1 MSPTASHSYSSPPHS
16 STSRWKGKG
25 RADVEPRAPV
35 SEGSGGNDG
44 VVLPMQMVGDGV
56 YNVAYV
62 LQVAVGR
69 SNQRTFSLQ
78 VDTGSSDLWI
88 AASSCTT
95 TSCSR
100 SGNIYNPS
108 SSGANL
114 TGVDFEIDYLQGHVN
129 GPVYWDRVVIGG
141 YSIENQA
148 LAAATQVDNEP
159 LSRDFHGLLGLAL
172 PLNSVIAQNL
182 PAGTT
187 NDPDGAAW
195 ASNLFSITP
204 VDNAPLLRFIGMTLE
219 RPGFNG
225 RIPSVMTIGRHPS
238 FITSSTQS
246 VTPSTI
252 GTSTSDSSGDGRNLE
267 ADVEYDTLLAER
279 SGTLFWKTSVREVV
293 VYGANGERLDVE
305 LGRGVMGGVFP
316 SAVLDTGVPRIL
328 ATSRIAN
335 AIYGA
340 VGVTPAEDGM
350 YYVPCSTPLNLTIKL
365 DNRKPISIHPLDLTA
380 EPQGE
385 PQASFCIGLI
395 QSADSALGR
404 PNSIG
409 DMILGVPFLRN
420 VYSVMA
426 YQDVGAGGSF
436 ERMPPFPSGDETTT
450 STDEA
455 PSTTTTTNTTVT
467 TTTTTSSATTSTI
480 ASSVIT
486 PRLGLLGITDPSTA
500 LEEFRQV
507 RVLRQPISTN
517 STNGTNR
524 NPTAADSDGSGK
536 RLSVGIIVLIALAGF
551 VLVAFIVF
559 GARWWMIRRRYKK
572 NELSGKTSNNPSE
585 IFNDTAGGSGSNTP
599 RGLGFGY
606 GGGASLST
614 EGTTATGREK

>member
-1 MSPTASHSYSSPPHS
+1 
-16 STSRWKGKG
+16 
-25 RADVEPRAPV
+25 
-35 SEGSGGNDG
+35 
-44 VVLPMQMVGDGV
+44 
-56 YNVAYV
+56 
-62 LQVAVGR
+62 
-69 SNQRTFSLQ
+69 
-78 VDTGSSDLWI
+78 
-88 AASSCTT
+88 
-95 TSCSR
+95 
-100 SGNIYNPS
+100 
-108 SSGANL
+108 
-114 TGVDFEIDYLQGHVN
+114 
-129 GPVYWDRVVIGG
+129 
-141 YSIENQA
+141 
-148 LAAATQVDNEP
+148 
-159 LSRDFHGLLGLAL
+159 
-172 PLNSVIAQNL
+172 
-182 PAGTT
+182 
-187 NDPDGAAW
+187 
-195 ASNLFSITP
+195 
-204 VDNAPLLRFIGMTLE
+204 
-219 RPGFNG
+219 
-225 RIPSVMTIGRHPS
+225 MTIGRHPS
-238 FITSSTQS
+238 FITASTQS

-279 SGTLFWKTSVREVV
+279 TGTLFWKTSVREVV

-316 SAVLDTGVPRIL
+316 SAVLDTGVPLIL

-350 YYVPCSTPLNLTIKL
+350 YYVSCSTPLNLTIRL
-365 DNRKPISIHPLDLTA
+365 DNRKPISLHPLDLTA
-380 EPQGE
+380 EPQGDT
-385 PQASFCIGLI
+385 QAKFCIGLI

-426 YQDVGAGGSF
+426 YQAVGAGGTF

-467 TTTTTSSATTSTI
+467 TTTTTPGAATSTNP
-480 ASSVIT
+480 SSVIT
-486 PRLGLLGITDPSTA
+486 PRLGLLGITDPSIA

-507 RVLRQPISTN
+507 RILRQPISTN
-517 STNGTNR
+517 TTNGVNG
-524 NPTAADSDGSGK
+524 NPNAANSDGSGR

-559 GARWWMIRRRYKK
+559 GARWWMIRRRYKR
-572 NELSGKTSNNPSE
+572 NELSGKSSNNPSE
-585 IFNDTAGGSGSNTP
+585 IFNGAAGGSGSNTP

-614 EGTTATGREK
+614 EDTTATGREKWMQLDTLGMGGGGYAIAAAVSKEQSRTESD